1 MKKMSEETE
10 EKQAV
15 EQVSNRDI
23 AKSFQYSVC
32 QQTTDDELK
41 ENDFSTLTAQEIILK
56 IRDHLEQD
64 PTDINSLIFLRYLA
78 FYPVSLC
85 KREVSPLLKKLIGFH
100 YNLGAPDDHLRN
112 KHGVTQ
118 VSYDDLAEIFVR
130 SKATISIYVNEFKD
144 EWQSFQTD
152 LAKARAIDEEARRE
166 LIEEQKAK
174 IKIENEEM
182 PK

>member
-1 MKKMSEETE
+1 VKKMLEETE
-10 EKQAV
+10 DNQVQKA
-15 EQVSNRDI
+15 VSNRDI
-23 AKSFQYSVC
+23 AKAFQYSVC
-32 QQTTDDELK
+32 TQTTNDELK
-41 ENDFSTLTAQEIILK
+41 ENDFSSLTAQEIIEK

-100 YNLGAPDDHLRN
+100 YNLGTPDEHLRN

-130 SKATISIYVNEFKD
+130 SKATISIYVNEFKT
-144 EWQSFQTD
+144 EWQEFQTD
-152 LAKARAIDEEARRE
+152 LSKARDIDEEARRQ
-166 LIEEQKAK
+166 LIEEQKEK
-174 IKIENEEM
+174 IKNQNEEM